1 VRFAGRTAFPYF
13 PKSAGRTNMM
23 VENRGSGARFL
34 STGKHPATVSEV
46 TPSLVDKKPPDVAVP
61 D

>member
-1 VRFAGRTAFPYF
+1 
-13 PKSAGRTNMM
+13 MM